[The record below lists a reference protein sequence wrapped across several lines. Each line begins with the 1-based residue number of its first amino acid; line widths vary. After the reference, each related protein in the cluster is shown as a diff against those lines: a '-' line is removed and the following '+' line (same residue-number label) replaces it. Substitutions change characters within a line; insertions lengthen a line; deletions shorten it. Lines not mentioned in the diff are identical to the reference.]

1 MILNDFH
8 LKVIEYFLKVKNIK
22 KVAKKFNIKE
32 ENVRFILRQYYMRK
46 NYFN

>member
-8 LKVIEYFLKVKNIK
+8 LKVIEYFLKVKNIR
-22 KVAKKFNIKE
+22 KVVEKFNIKE

-46 NYFN
+46 KLF